1 LKAKDLILIVDDD
14 LDFLDLVSTLLMD
27 EGYEVETARS
37 GQEALEKSREKIY
50 SLALID
56 IKLPDFEGIQL
67 LKRMVNTD
75 PRMRKVII
83 TGYQTLENT
92 RQALNLGAH
101 AYLVK
106 PLKAEDILETV
117 RRQLTERDKEFKERY
132 VILEASE
139 QRNNNKD
146 GT

>member
-1 LKAKDLILIVDDD
+1 MNGLKSKDSILVVDDD

-27 EGYEVETARS
+27 EGYEVDTAKS

-67 LKRMVNTD
+67 LKRMGDTD

-92 RQALNLGAH
+92 GQALNLGAD
-101 AYLVK
+101 AYLIK
-106 PLKAEDILETV
+106 PLKAEEILEKV
-117 RRQLTERDKEFKERY
+117 RSQLIERDREFKERY
-132 VILEASE
+132 VLFEGS
-139 QRNNNKD
+139 R
-146 GT
+146 G

>member
-1 LKAKDLILIVDDD
+1 VKANGLKTKNYILVVDDD
-14 LDFLDLVSTLLMD
+14 LDFLDLVSTLLID
-27 EGYEVETARS
+27 EGYKVETAKS

-67 LKRMVNTD
+67 LKKMQDTD
-75 PRMRKVII
+75 PKMRKVIV
-83 TGYQTLENT
+83 TGYQTIENT
-92 RQALNLGAH
+92 RQALNLGAD

-106 PLKAEDILETV
+106 PIKAEQLLETV

-132 VILEASE
+132 ILLGE
-139 QRNNNKD
+139 NK
-146 GT
+146 T